1 MRNTM
6 LDNTE
11 IEKTENNFS
20 VYPSD
25 DVINIRQFLG
35 VLYERKR
42 LITVVTIIFAV
53 ISVLYAITLP
63 NVYKSEAL
71 LAPADSNNTNGLS
84 SLANQFGGLASIAGI
99 DIGGQGSS
107 NKVQIAIEVIKS
119 RKFISEFISVHNILP
134 DLMAVKTWNS
144 VSNKVIYDEN
154 IYEQSGGKWVR
165 DVVAPFN
172 PEPSMQ
178 EAFIVFSDILNV
190 SKDME
195 TGMVKVSI
203 EHISPFIAKRW
214 VDWLVEDINRNMK
227 TRDVIEAKKSTQFL
241 TKQLKVTNIA
251 DIKSVLYKLIE
262 EQAKVI
268 MFAEVRDEYVFKTI
282 DPAIVPELKFKPK
295 RALICI
301 LGTFLGGVLSVLFVL
316 YQYYIKES
324 DTSNEI

>member
-1 MRNTM
+1 M
-6 LDNTE
+6 LDNK
-11 IEKTENNFS
+11 KTEEADNNFS

-25 DVINIRQFLG
+25 DVINLRQFIG
-35 VLYERKR
+35 ILYARKI
-42 LITVVTIIFAV
+42 LITVVTIIFAAT
-53 ISVLYAITLP
+53 SVLYAITLP

-71 LAPADSNNTNGLS
+71 LAPADSSSTNGLS

-99 DIGGQGSS
+99 DIGGQGNSS
-107 NKVQIAIEVIKS
+107 KVHIAMEVIKS
-119 RKFISEFISVHNILP
+119 RKFISEFISAHSILP
-134 DLMAVKTWNS
+134 ELMAVKAWDS
-144 VSNKVIYDEN
+144 VSGEVIYDETLY
-154 IYEQSGGKWVR
+154 IQSEGKWVR

-178 EAFIVFSDILNV
+178 EAFTAFSNIMNV
-190 SKDME
+190 SKDVE
-195 TGMVKVSI
+195 TGMVKLSI
-203 EHISPFIAKRW
+203 EHISPSLAKKW
-214 VDWLVEDINRNMK
+214 VDWLVADINRNMK

-241 TKQLKVTNIA
+241 TKQLQVTNIA

-316 YQYYIKES
+316 FRYYIKES
-324 DTSNEI
+324 DTCDEI

>member
-1 MRNTM
+1 M
-6 LDNTE
+6 LDNK
-11 IEKTENNFS
+11 KTEEADNNFS

-25 DVINIRQFLG
+25 DVINLRQFIG
-35 VLYERKR
+35 ILYARKI
-42 LITVVTIIFAV
+42 LITVVTIIFAAT
-53 ISVLYAITLP
+53 SVLYAITLP

-71 LAPADSNNTNGLS
+71 LAPADSSSTNGLS

-99 DIGGQGSS
+99 DIGGQGNSS
-107 NKVQIAIEVIKS
+107 KVHIAMEVIKS
-119 RKFISEFISVHNILP
+119 RKFISGFISAHSILP
-134 DLMAVKTWNS
+134 ELMAVKAWDS
-144 VSNKVIYDEN
+144 VSGEVIYDETLY
-154 IYEQSGGKWVR
+154 IQSEGKWVR

-178 EAFIVFSDILNV
+178 EAFTAFSNIMNV
-190 SKDME
+190 SKDVE
-195 TGMVKVSI
+195 TGMVKLSI
-203 EHISPFIAKRW
+203 EHISPSLAKKW
-214 VDWLVEDINRNMK
+214 VDWLVADINRNMK

-241 TKQLKVTNIA
+241 TKQLQVTNIA

-316 YQYYIKES
+316 FRYYIKES
-324 DTSNEI
+324 DACDEI